1 MVLVDCQIKERV
13 DSSSLIDSFSQDH
26 LTNIGYDLRAKNF
39 YTGKEAEESITLQP
53 YESAFVESV
62 EVVTMPVN
70 LIGRVVLKNSRI
82 RQGFSMDAPVYQ
94 PGHKTRIYFRI
105 TNFSADA
112 ITLYRGESYVT
123 ILFEELGATPDHP
136 YEGTF
141 RDEFNFRGLG
151 DYKDV
156 YKRQVREIE
165 KKTDDLKSM
174 ESSIYANVLVILS
187 VFVALFTLIT
197 TNVSLVASCATV
209 EMYFIFNAILLGCI
223 SFLAALLKTFL
234 SSKKCNWAI
243 WIPSVICFA
252 VALLLFLF

>member
-1 MVLVDCQIKERV
+1 MVLVDRQIKERV
-13 DSSSLIDSFSQDH
+13 DSSSLIESFSPDH

-39 YTGKEAEESITLQP
+39 YVGKEPEESVTLQP
-53 YESAFVESV
+53 HESAFIESV
-62 EVVTMPVN
+62 EIVTVPVD
-70 LIGRVVLKNSRI
+70 LIGRIVLKNSRI
-82 RQGFSMDAPVYQ
+82 RQGLSLDAPVYQ
-94 PGHKTRIYFRI
+94 PGHKTRIYFRV

-112 ITLYRGESYVT
+112 ITLYRGESYAT
-123 ILFEELGATPDHP
+123 ILFEELTSTPEHP
-136 YEGTF
+136 YEGAF

-151 DYKDV
+151 DYKDI

-174 ESSIYANVLVILS
+174 ESGIYANVLVILS

-197 TNVSLVASCATV
+197 TNVSLVASSATV

-234 SSKKCNWAI
+234 SSRRHNLAI
-243 WIPSVICFA
+243 WIPSVVCFV